1 MTLQVT
7 GSRVHRV
14 WKCPTSAVL
23 PQTESQDGKHE
34 PARNKGKGVHAFL
47 ERVKAIGKPAAI
59 AEAPKE
65 IVPLLEAL
73 DLDDLPVGLACEV
86 ATAWNWRADTAR
98 ELGRSPD
105 LPRRPDGGVDYD
117 ALGVDWSC
125 EVPGTYDVVGVQE
138 SEGRTIKSDTWTPG
152 DLLEPF
158 RRGYLGDYKSGHV
171 KYPAPDMYGQTL
183 LGALC
188 VRALYGC
195 DDVVVE
201 LIHIHDNGGHHKAR
215 RTVNEWDLDVFARE
229 LAEAMR
235 AITDPVVVNGVE
247 EWLEDG
253 GESPLPSAPAPREG
267 PHCDYCPAFRACP
280 AKMALVRQLP
290 EKLYELGVRPGT
302 LPDKNGVEQHA
313 LVLTPGVLSVRNAAE
328 AWMALEAI
336 EAVVD
341 RAKQEICSIGAFEEI
356 PLPDGR
362 VIGLLHTERR
372 GVNGQLAAELLEKR
386 YGREER
392 DKRVEISVTLSAMY
406 AACRAHIK
414 EGEKMER
421 KDKTGAY
428 DKLIDEL
435 DRLGGIELSTTDAV
449 KPHVPK
455 KKRLP
460 SG

>member
-1 MTLQVT
+1 MMLRIT

-14 WKCPTSAVL
+14 WKCPASAVL
-23 PQTESQDGKHE
+23 RQTESQDAKHE

-47 ERVKAIGKPAAI
+47 ESVRVIGKQAAI
-59 AEAPKE
+59 AESPRE

-86 ATAWNWRADTAR
+86 AFAWNWRADTAR

-125 EVPGTYDVVGVQE
+125 EVPGTYDVVGVA
-138 SEGRTIKSDTWTPG
+138 EGGPATGTVG
-152 DLLEPF
+152 V

-171 KYPAPDMYGQTL
+171 KYPAPDMFGQTL
-183 LGALC
+183 IGALC

-201 LIHIHDNGGHHKAR
+201 LIHIHDNGSHHKAR
-215 RTVNEWDLDVFARE
+215 RTVNDWDLDLFARE
-229 LAEAMR
+229 LASAMNFI
-235 AITDPVVVNGVE
+235 ASK
-247 EWLEDG
+247 LEDDWATMM
-253 GESPLPSAPAPREG
+253 PPIVEG
-267 PHCDYCPAFRACP
+267 QHCDYCPAFRACP
-280 AKMALVRQLP
+280 AKMALVRELP
-290 EKLYELGVRPGT
+290 EKLYAMGVRPGT

-313 LVLTPGVLSVRNAAE
+313 LVLTPGVLSVRNAAD

-406 AACRAHIK
+406 AACRAHIRP
-414 EGEKMER
+414 GEKMEK

-435 DRLGGIELSTTDAV
+435 DRLGGIELTTNDAV

-455 KKRLP
+455 KKRLNP
-460 SG
+460 